1 MKSLFLLLPFVLFFG
16 GIINPPGKNNIS
28 DIKVKNIKGEEVKLS
43 KYAGKVLLIVNVASN
58 CGYTKQY
65 AGLQKIY
72 TKYKSQGFEIL
83 AFPCNDFGG
92 QEPGSN
98 EEIQQFCS
106 ANFSV
111 TFEIFDKIKIL
122 GNDKSPLY
130 NRLINNENTY
140 NGDVKWNFE
149 KFLISKTGRII
160 ARFPS
165 KTEPESEEII
175 SLIEKELLD

>member
-1 MKSLFLLLPFVLFFG
+1 MKTIIILSLLSIAFTNFS
-16 GIINPPGKNNIS
+16 NPVDLNNIH
-28 DIKVKNIKGEEVKLS
+28 DIKVKNIYGEEVQLN
-43 KYAGKVLLIVNVASN
+43 KYEGKVLLIINVASN

-72 TKYKSQGFEIL
+72 EKYQSKGLEIL

-98 EEIQQFCS
+98 EQIQQFCS
-106 ANFSV
+106 ANFGV
-111 TFEIFDKIKIL
+111 TFEIFDKIRIL
-122 GNDKSPLY
+122 GDDKSPLY
-130 NRLINNENTY
+130 NRLINNSTAY
-140 NGDVKWNFE
+140 KGDVKWNFE

-175 SLIEKELLD
+175 SLIEKEL

>member
-1 MKSLFLLLPFVLFFG
+1 MKLLLLLSSIILFFG
-16 GIINPPGKNNIS
+16 GIINSPFKNSIS

-43 KYAGKVLLIVNVASN
+43 KYAGKVFLIVNVASN

-149 KFLISKTGRII
+149 KFLISKTGRIV